1 MLAGSWTVGTV
12 AGGATT
18 ATAIAADAPWTLPT
32 APPYCTTA
40 QADSG
45 EVANCVIRA
54 GQGLPESRGWP
65 QPPFPEPSG
74 QTVADWVNLAIGST
88 GPTVSKVQA
97 ALNNNGASLFAD
109 GKFGAQTF
117 GAVKVF
123 QAAKGLPVTGV
134 VDQATADALKVK
146 RMTGGTFP
154 PAGWVWQGWGYNG
167 SPALAAWEKL
177 LVGNPTQIGYLK
189 PNQLKALPDA
199 LPLFTG
205 FYNEIQAR
213 GYVVK
218 NGGPYVFR
226 CTASTSKDCKGLTRY
241 ALSNHA
247 YGLAQDINTND
258 NPMVAYYASGTTSAC
273 AVPMRTDMPRWVVQ
287 VAEKWGLYWGG
298 YAWSSGCASPSTW
311 RTKVTRDPMHFEFNG
326 TPAQARAILKKA
338 SSLPCL
344 DVVNP
349 AGTLSVH
356 CLEKGELPAA
366 NTRIAVTTTPPT
378 GATAALVQLYTVGAT
393 QPGSLT
399 TEDCAARPNGPRA
412 TTTMSVRAG
421 QATMSLT
428 TVPLDSAH
436 RFCLYQTAAFN
447 TVVTVQGWFAPSA
460 SAPNGLLYTPIT
472 PAPERTV
479 DTATRTTCSPTSVC
493 VPAGP
498 VPAGTEVMSPFAS
511 HLNPA
516 AAFATFTI
524 SDPTA
529 SGTLT
534 SGSCSNQTTGT
545 IVRSATTFSA
555 NDDATTSMSLVRTF
569 ATELGQQ
576 FCSKLSQAANE
587 TIDVTGV
594 FTPATD
600 GGTAFAP
607 STPTRVLD
615 TQQCWTDPVTAIEKC
630 NTTVRKG
637 ALVRAAAPAGA
648 RAVVLHV
655 TGVGAATSAGQLQ
668 AAACEVFFAKPT
680 TPPTPAP
687 PAAVQ
692 IAPNVTN
699 TNFVVVP
706 VSASGRYC
714 VKTTTPAHIAIDLIG
729 TFSAS
734 ANLRLLAVKPL
745 KILDTRPR
753 A

>member
-1 MLAGSWTVGTV
+1 
-12 AGGATT
+12 
-18 ATAIAADAPWTLPT
+18 
-32 APPYCTTA
+32 
-40 QADSG
+40 
-45 EVANCVIRA
+45 
-54 GQGLPESRGWP
+54 
-65 QPPFPEPSG
+65 
-74 QTVADWVNLAIGST
+74 
-88 GPTVSKVQA
+88 
-97 ALNNNGASLFAD
+97 
-109 GKFGAQTF
+109 
-117 GAVKVF
+117 
-123 QAAKGLPVTGV
+123 
-134 VDQATADALKVK
+134 
-146 RMTGGTFP
+146 
-154 PAGWVWQGWGYNG
+154 
-167 SPALAAWEKL
+167 
-177 LVGNPTQIGYLK
+177 
-189 PNQLKALPDA
+189 
-199 LPLFTG
+199 
-205 FYNEIQAR
+205 
-213 GYVVK
+213 
-218 NGGPYVFR
+218 
-226 CTASTSKDCKGLTRY
+226 
-241 ALSNHA
+241 
-247 YGLAQDINTND
+247 
-258 NPMVAYYASGTTSAC
+258 
-273 AVPMRTDMPRWVVQ
+273 
-287 VAEKWGLYWGG
+287 
-298 YAWSSGCASPSTW
+298 
-311 RTKVTRDPMHFEFNG
+311 
-326 TPAQARAILKKA
+326 
-338 SSLPCL
+338 
-344 DVVNP
+344 
-349 AGTLSVH
+349 
-356 CLEKGELPAA
+356 
-366 NTRIAVTTTPPT
+366 
-378 GATAALVQLYTVGAT
+378 
-393 QPGSLT
+393 
-399 TEDCAARPNGPRA
+399 
-412 TTTMSVRAG
+412 
-421 QATMSLT
+421 MSLT

-479 DTATRTTCSPTSVC
+479 DTATRTTCSPNSVC

-498 VPAGTEVMSPFAS
+498 VPAGTEVMSTFAS

-587 TIDVTGV
+587 TIDVTGI

-615 TQQCWTDPVTAIEKC
+615 TQRCWTDPVTAIEKC

-734 ANLRLLAVKPL
+734 ADLRLLAVKPL